1 MSKRPKIMLVDD
13 NPSNLTAGKDLLK
26 DHYEVYPLSSA
37 ERLFEVLEKV
47 TPDLILLDI
56 EMPVM
61 NGYETI
67 KKLKYSGSWRHIPV
81 IFLTAMSSEESELE
95 GLKLGAVD
103 YVFKPFSPPLLRKRI
118 ENHLLLESQ
127 RRALADY
134 NENLQ
139 KKVQEKTRQVVGLQS
154 SLLTAMSELVESRDS
169 VTGGHIER
177 TQAYLELL
185 VARMWEKQIYWE
197 EISVSRIDFF
207 VASAPLHDVGKI
219 AISDTILN
227 KPGKLTPEEFEIMK
241 MHTVFGE
248 ETLDSIMKMTSSTE
262 FLENAKLFAGT
273 HHEKWDGTGYPRGL
287 KAENIP
293 LPGRLMAIADV
304 YDALIAVRPY
314 KPAFSPEEAAKTI
327 LDGRGTHFDPVL
339 TDVFGELSPQFAQIA
354 ATTGASNHAKPDT
367 VQV

>member
-1 MSKRPKIMLVDD
+1 MSGRHKIMLVDD
-13 NPSNLTAGKDLLK
+13 NPSNLTAGKELLK
-26 DHYEVYPLSSA
+26 DHYEVFPLPSA
-37 ERLFEVLEKV
+37 ERLFELLEKV

-61 NGYETI
+61 NGYEA
-67 KKLKYSGSWRHIPV
+67 LKRLKQSVSWRHIPV
-81 IFLTAMSSEESELE
+81 VFLTAMSSEESELE
-95 GLKLGAVD
+95 GLNLGAVD
-103 YVFKPFSPPLLRKRI
+103 YIFKPFSPPLLRKRI

-127 RRALADY
+127 RRSLAEY
-134 NENLQ
+134 NESLQ
-139 KKVQEKTRQVVGLQS
+139 KKVQEKTRQVVELQS

-177 TQAYLELL
+177 TQSYLELL
-185 VARMWEKQIYWE
+185 VTRMWEKQIYWE
-197 EISVSRIDFF
+197 EISSERIEFF

-241 MHTVFGE
+241 KHTIFGE
-248 ETLDSIMKMTSSTE
+248 ETLDTIMKMTSSTD
-262 FLENAKLFAGT
+262 FLENAKLFAGS

-287 KAENIP
+287 KEKEIP
-293 LPGRLMAIADV
+293 LHGRLMAIADV

-314 KPAFSPEEAAKTI
+314 KSALSPEEAEKMI

-339 TDVFGELSPQFAQIA
+339 TDIFLELSPGFAQIA
-354 ATTGASNHAKPDT
+354 ATIGTAIRPSAGS
-367 VQV
+367 V